1 MNRLLIVLVL
11 IVAGVGGLG
20 YYLGWFRIGSDS
32 ADGTTHVTLTVD
44 EKKIEEDKKKA
55 VKDVHEFEQPSKK

>member
-1 MNRLLIVLVL
+1 MNRLIIVLVL

-55 VKDVHEFEQPSKK
+55 EKEVRDLEPSKK

>member
-44 EKKIEEDKKKA
+44 EKNRRGQEEGREGRA
-55 VKDVHEFEQPSKK
+55 